1 MVTKRHPKPAALHK
15 YTEAEGD
22 CKSTIK
28 MVLDCKSSTTRDKI
42 VFRKFPKKQ
51 KGRKLLFLDTF
62 DIFGYVRDKIGF
74 RNFLK
79 RRK

>member
-51 KGRKLLFLDTF
+51 KGRKNIRDPLGFLLH
-62 DIFGYVRDKIGF
+62 IGE
-74 RNFLK
+74 NSISYCN
-79 RRK
+79 

>member
-1 MVTKRHPKPAALHK
+1 MVTKRHPKPATLHK

-51 KGRKLLFLDTF
+51 KGENFYFWIRSIFSDTF
-62 DIFGYVRDKIGF
+62 NVCG
-74 RNFLK
+74 
-79 RRK
+79 

>member
-42 VFRKFPKKQ
+42 VFRKFPKKA
-51 KGRKLLFLDTF
+51 KIAKTF
-62 DIFGYVRDKIGF
+62 IFGYIRYF
-74 RNFLK
+74 RIRLMFVVKGHKNP
-79 RRK
+79 R